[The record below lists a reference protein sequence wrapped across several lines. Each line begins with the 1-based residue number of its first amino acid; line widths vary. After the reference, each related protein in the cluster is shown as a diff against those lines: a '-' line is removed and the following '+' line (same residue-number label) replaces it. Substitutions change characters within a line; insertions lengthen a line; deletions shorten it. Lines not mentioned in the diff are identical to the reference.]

1 MSLIKKNTYMQE
13 RIKTA
18 SLFIIITCLLGTIP
32 ASVYSENFDEII
44 DSQKGIKQKADE
56 QAKKN
61 LTEKTLLLESKNA
74 LIMGGEEY
82 QKSCAICH
90 GMNARGKSE
99 YASVLKV
106 APTDLTQI
114 KKNNN
119 GVFSYSKLYR
129 IIDGREEISSHGS
142 RVMPIWGDRYNSDN
156 WLNMSPR
163 FSETFARGQI
173 FELLLY
179 LESIQD

>member
-1 MSLIKKNTYMQE
+1 MQKN
-13 RIKTA
+13 IKTTPM
-18 SLFIIITCLLGTIP
+18 FIFFICLLCMMST
-32 ASVYSENFDEII
+32 SVYAENIEEII
-44 DSQKGIKQKADE
+44 DSQKEIKHKSKE
-56 QAKKN
+56 QTKN
-61 LTEKTLLLESKNA
+61 NLAEKTLLVETKNA
-74 LIMGGEEY
+74 LIMGSEEY

-90 GMNARGKSE
+90 GMNAKGKSE

-106 APTDLTQI
+106 APADLTQI
-114 KKNNN
+114 KKNNS
-119 GVFSYSKLYR
+119 GIFSFSKLYR

-142 RVMPIWGDRYNSDN
+142 RIMPIWGDRYNSEN

-179 LESIQD
+179 LESIQE

>member
-1 MSLIKKNTYMQE
+1 MQKRHSTIPTLIFS
-13 RIKTA
+13 A
-18 SLFIIITCLLGTIP
+18 CLLSMISV
-32 ASVYSENFDEII
+32 SVYSENIEEII
-44 DSQKGIKQKADE
+44 DSQKEVKINSKE
-56 QAKKN
+56 QANKS
-61 LTEKTLLLESKNA
+61 LTEKTLLAETKNT
-74 LIMGGEEY
+74 LIMGSEEY

-90 GMNARGKSE
+90 GINAQGKSE

-106 APTDLTQI
+106 APVDLTQI
-114 KKNNN
+114 KINNN
-119 GVFSYSKLYR
+119 GVFPFSMLYR

-142 RVMPIWGDRYNSDN
+142 RVMPIWGDRYNTEN

-179 LESIQD
+179 LESIQE

>member
-1 MSLIKKNTYMQE
+1 MQKQ
-13 RIKTA
+13 INI
-18 SLFIIITCLLGTIP
+18 SPVFIFFICLLGLVSG
-32 ASVYSENFDEII
+32 SVYAENIEEII
-44 DSQKGIKQKADE
+44 DSQKEIKRKSGE
-56 QAKKN
+56 QAEKK
-61 LTEKTLLLESKNA
+61 LLAETKNA

-82 QKSCAICH
+82 QKSCAVCH
-90 GMNARGKSE
+90 GMNAKGNSE

-106 APTDLTQI
+106 NPADLTQI

-119 GVFSYSKLYR
+119 GVFPFSKLYR

-142 RVMPIWGDRYNSDN
+142 RIMPIWGDRYNSEN

-173 FELLLY
+173 FELLLF
-179 LESIQD
+179 LESIQE

>member
-1 MSLIKKNTYMQE
+1 MIKFIFFTY
-13 RIKTA
+13 
-18 SLFIIITCLLGTIP
+18 LLGMIP
-32 ASVYSENFDEII
+32 ALVYSENIEEII
-44 DSQKGIKQKADE
+44 DSQNEVKIKSKE
-56 QAKKN
+56 QANKS
-61 LTEKTLLLESKNA
+61 LTEKTLLAETKNA
-74 LIMGGEEY
+74 LIMGNEEY

-90 GMNARGKSE
+90 GMNAKGKSE
-99 YASVLKV
+99 YANVLKV
-106 APTDLTQI
+106 NPSNLTQI

-119 GVFSYSKLYR
+119 GVFPFSKLYR

-142 RVMPIWGDRYNSDN
+142 RIMPIWGDRFKSDN

-179 LESIQD
+179 LESIQE